1 MHNANNVELL
11 SACMQAGR
19 QASSSNSSQCGAYFN
34 VLRSDF
40 KLSKYQVK
48 TVYDSNDGARKLSIA
63 FGIVSTMD

>member
-1 MHNANNVELL
+1 MH
-11 SACMQAGR
+11 ACMNAGMYGGRQAGR
-19 QASSSNSSQCGAYFN
+19 QADSNSSQCRAYFV

-48 TVYDSNDGARKLSIA
+48 TVYDSNDVARKLSIA

>member
-1 MHNANNVELL
+1 MH
-11 SACMQAGR
+11 ACR
-19 QASSSNSSQCGAYFN
+19 QASNSNSSQCGAYFN

-48 TVYDSNDGARKLSIA
+48 TVYDSNDGGDGARKLSIA